1 MKDKV
6 FNFVKNVFSS
16 SSEASCKRIT
26 GFTILLT
33 ELVSVNC
40 RSNINPSMET
50 LHITL
55 IYCGAGLIGLGV
67 LESFKKL

>member
-1 MKDKV
+1 MKEIFKYIKSI
-6 FNFVKNVFSS
+6 FASS
-16 SSEASCKRIT
+16 NEASCKRIT
-26 GFTILLT
+26 GFIILMS

-40 RSNINPSMET
+40 RTNITPSMET

-55 IYCGAGLIGLGV
+55 MYCGAGLIGLGV

>member
-1 MKDKV
+1 MKEI
-6 FNFVKNVFSS
+6 FNFVKKVFSS
-16 SSEASCKRIT
+16 SSDASCKRIT

-33 ELVSVNC
+33 ELVSVNL
-40 RSNINPSMET
+40 RTEMNPSIET

>member
-1 MKDKV
+1 MKEI
-6 FNFVKNVFSS
+6 FNFVKKVFSS
-16 SSEASCKRIT
+16 SSDGSCKRIT
-26 GFTILLT
+26 GFIILMS

-40 RSNINPSMET
+40 RTNINPSMET